1 LTDPYNWVIQFE
13 QAETNLVGEV
23 GEGQLM
29 AAIDLKTLVSQE
41 STGIDEIASHLDA
54 GAPEERVE
62 ALFALDRAGQ
72 RALFNKA
79 ESSAPLTLDDFVPP
93 DREPG
98 EPVRHR
104 GRNTLPFTARHKL
117 FKKCFCRPEDGTPR
131 LFGYNDAP
139 SRGLIGPGYFVA
151 VPTAANP
158 DWGARGAVVVDYFQ
172 VPDGKV
178 ADGWPAIMPNSKG
191 LQRFVYNRTRDFMR
205 RVSNFVTIG
214 AAFRGEKAL
223 DHYFVLVREV

>member
-1 LTDPYNWVIQFE
+1 
-13 QAETNLVGEV
+13 
-23 GEGQLM
+23 M
-29 AAIDLKTLVSQE
+29 AAIDLKALLSDE
-41 STGIDEIASHLDA
+41 SARIEEIASHLDA
-54 GAPEERVE
+54 AAEEERVE

-79 ESSAPLTLDDFVPP
+79 ESAAPLTLDDFVPP
-93 DREPG
+93 DRAPG
-98 EPVRHR
+98 HPVRHR
-104 GRNTLPFTARHKL
+104 GRNTLPFTPRHKL

-151 VPTAANP
+151 VPTAPNP
-158 DWGARGAVVVDYFQ
+158 EWGARGAVVVDYFQ

-178 ADGWPAIMPNSKG
+178 ADGWPAVLPNTKG
-191 LQRFVYNRTRDFMR
+191 LQRFVYHRTRDFMR

-223 DHYFVLVREV
+223 DHYFVLVREA